1 MAKLSDLNPSEQ
13 IKLCIYGNSGTGK
26 TCFATSFP
34 TPLWFCDFDGKVS
47 SAANFWRAKDPKR
60 LEGISYEN
68 FSGYQ
73 AQGGIRVFQKF
84 DAMLRELETKCPFK
98 TVVLDSLT
106 TFTDALMQHV
116 IQENPNTKRFNR
128 DTPVLQD
135 YGLLN
140 QYFKTV
146 MRRLLAL
153 PTNLVVVGH
162 IKVTEDQITGE
173 TIHRPALSGQ
183 LPELLPVLFQEVYR
197 SYTETKDGKA
207 LYLAQ
212 TRSNGK
218 YMARTEAPSMPPII
232 PLDYNAIINAFKGE
246 K

>member
-1 MAKLSDLNPSEQ
+1 MARLSDLNPSEQ
-13 IKLCIYGNSGTGK
+13 LKLCIYGNSGTGK
-26 TCFATSFP
+26 TCFAASFP
-34 TPLWFCDFDGKVS
+34 TPLWFCDFDGKVG
-47 SAANFWRAKDPKR
+47 SAANFWRTKDPKR
-60 LEGISYEN
+60 LEHIAYEN

-73 AQGGIRVFQKF
+73 AQGGIRVIQKF
-84 DAMLRELETKCPFK
+84 EGMLRELETKCPFK
-98 TVVLDSLT
+98 TIVLDSLT

-116 IQENPNTKRFNR
+116 IQENPGTKRFSK

-140 QYFKTV
+140 QHFKTI

-162 IKVTEDQITGE
+162 IKITEDQITGE
-173 TIHRPALSGQ
+173 TMHRPALSGQ

-197 SYTETKDGKA
+197 SFVETKDGKTT
-207 LYLAQ
+207 YLAQ
-212 TRSNGK
+212 TRGNQRFIT
-218 YMARTEAPSMPPII
+218 RTEIPSMPPVI
-232 PLDYNAIINAFKGE
+232 PLDYDAIISNFKGG